1 MDVQI
6 ANPMELLKKKNHFL
20 SFVSAKKQV
29 WMQVVTW
36 LLITWWFVINA
47 TLVGMRTASSVS

>member
-6 ANPMELLKKKNHFL
+6 ANPMELLKNNNHFL